1 VSVSPTLSR
10 YIGRQFAVWCGGVF
24 LAMSGIAFIID
35 VVELLR
41 RSANKAD
48 ATLAILVQMSIFKL
62 PYLAQEILPFAMLFG
77 SMLAFWRLT
86 RSSELLV
93 ARAAGVSAW
102 QFLAPAVLVA
112 VLTGIFAVT
121 VFNPVA
127 SVLRNRYDGLENR
140 VLKGRTSDLALSGSG
155 LWLRQTDGEGHGS
168 TIIHALRVDPD
179 DGRLLDVTVLQF
191 RDDNSLVRRI
201 DAESALLGEHSWRLA
216 DSWSWT
222 PGQSAAPI
230 GEYVLPTTMTARGLQ
245 DSFAAPETISFW
257 ELPSFIKLLETSGFS
272 AHRHRL
278 YWYTLMAQP
287 LLLGALVLIAA
298 TFALR
303 PTRRGGTSWLIMG
316 GVLAGFLLHF
326 LSDVVF
332 ALGLAANIPI
342 VLAAWT
348 PAGVCLL
355 IGASILLHAED
366 G

>member
-1 VSVSPTLSR
+1 MTIAPTLSR
-10 YIGRQFAVWCGGVF
+10 YIARQFGVWCAGVF
-24 LAMSGIAFIID
+24 VAMVGVAFVID

-41 RSANKAD
+41 RSGSKGD
-48 ATLAILVQMSIFKL
+48 ATVAVLLQMAIFKL

-112 VLTGIFAVT
+112 VAIGIFAVT

-127 SVLRNRYDGLENR
+127 SVLRNRYDGLESR
-140 VLKGRTSDLALSGSG
+140 VLKGRSSDFTLSRTG
-155 LWLRQTDGEGHGS
+155 LWLRQNDGTGTS
-168 TIIHALRVDPD
+168 IIHALRVAPD

-191 RDDNSLVRRI
+191 RDDDRLIRRI
-201 DAESALLGEHSWRLA
+201 DAASARLEDRQWRLFE
-216 DSWSWT
+216 SWSWR
-222 PGQSAAPI
+222 PGEQATAI
-230 GEYVLPTTMTARGLQ
+230 GEFVLPTSITARGLQ
-245 DSFAAPETISFW
+245 DSFSAPEAISFW
-257 ELPSFIKLLETSGFS
+257 ELPSFITLLETAGFS

-278 YWYTLMAQP
+278 YWHSLLAQP
-287 LLLGALVLIAA
+287 ILLGALVLIAA

-303 PTRRGGTSWLIMG
+303 HTRRGGTTWLIMS
-316 GVLAGFLLHF
+316 GVLTGFLLHF

-342 VLAAWT
+342 ALAAWT

>member
-1 VSVSPTLSR
+1 MTVGPTLWR
-10 YIGRQFAVWCGGVF
+10 YIARQFLGWCAGVF
-24 LAMSGIAFIID
+24 VAMVGVAFVID
-35 VVELLR
+35 LVELLR
-41 RSANKAD
+41 RSGTKAD
-48 ATLAILVQMSIFKL
+48 ATVAILLQMAVFKL

-112 VLTGIFAVT
+112 VLIGVFAVT

-127 SVLRNRYDGLENR
+127 SILRNRYDGLESR
-140 VLKGRTSDLALSGSG
+140 VLKGRTSDLALSRTG
-155 LWLRQTDGEGHGS
+155 LWLRQNDEEGP
-168 TIIHALRVDPD
+168 TIIHALRVDAD

-191 RDDNSLVRRI
+191 QDDNRLVRRI
-201 DAESALLGEHSWRLA
+201 DADSALLEERRWRLMGA
-216 DSWSWT
+216 WSWA
-222 PGQSAAPI
+222 PGQQSTPI
-230 GEYVLPTTMTARGLQ
+230 GEYVLPTTMTTRGLQ

-257 ELPSFIKLLETSGFS
+257 ELPGFISLLETAGFS

-278 YWYTLMAQP
+278 YWHSLLAQP

-303 PTRRGGTSWLIMG
+303 PTRRGGTTWLIMG
-316 GVLAGFLLHF
+316 GVLTGFLLHF

-332 ALGLAANIPI
+332 ALGLASNIPI
-342 VLAAWT
+342 ALAAWT

>member
-1 VSVSPTLSR
+1 MNIAATLSR
-10 YIGRQFAVWCGGVF
+10 YIARQFAGWCAGVF
-24 LAMSGIAFIID
+24 VAMVGVAFVID

-41 RSANKAD
+41 RSGTKAE
-48 ATLAILVQMSIFKL
+48 ATVAILLQMAIFKL

-112 VLTGIFAVT
+112 VAIGVLTVT

-127 SVLRNRYDGLENR
+127 SILRNRYDGLESR
-140 VLKGRTSDLALSGSG
+140 VLKGRTSDLALSRTG
-155 LWLRQTDGEGHGS
+155 LWLRQNDGHGP
-168 TIIHALRVDPD
+168 TIIHATRVAPD
-179 DGRLLDVTVLQF
+179 DGRLLEITVLQF
-191 RDDNSLVRRI
+191 RDDDRLVRRI
-201 DAESALLGEHSWRLA
+201 DAASARLEEHQWRLSEAWSWR
-216 DSWSWT
+216 
-222 PGQSAAPI
+222 PGEQTTPI

-257 ELPSFIKLLETSGFS
+257 ELPGFISLLETAGFS

-278 YWYTLMAQP
+278 YWHSLLAQP
-287 LLLGALVLIAA
+287 ILLGALVLIAA

-303 PTRRGGTSWLIMG
+303 QTRRGGTTWLIMG
-316 GVLAGFLLHF
+316 GVLTGFLLHF

-332 ALGLAANIPI
+332 ALGLSANIPI
-342 VLAAWT
+342 ALAAWT

>member
-1 VSVSPTLSR
+1 MSISPTLSR
-10 YIGRQFAVWCGGVF
+10 YIARQFAAWCGGVF
-24 LAMSGIAFIID
+24 VGMVGVAFVID
-35 VVELLR
+35 IVELLR
-41 RSANKAD
+41 RSGSKAE
-48 ATLAILVQMSIFKL
+48 ATVPILLQMAIFKL

-112 VLTGIFAVT
+112 FVIGILAVT

-127 SVLRNRYDGLENR
+127 SILRNRYDGLESR
-140 VLKGRTSDLALSGSG
+140 VLKGRTSDLALSRTG
-155 LWLRQTDGEGHGS
+155 LWLRQNDEEGP
-168 TIIHALRVDPD
+168 TIIHSLRVAPD
-179 DGRLLDVTVLQF
+179 DGRLLEVTVLQF
-191 RDDNSLVRRI
+191 RENDRLARRY
-201 DAESALLGEHSWRLA
+201 DAASARLEEQSWRLFDA
-216 DSWSWT
+216 WSWT
-222 PGQSAAPI
+222 PGQSAVPV
-230 GEYVLPTTMTARGLQ
+230 GEVVLPTTMTTRGLQ

-257 ELPSFIKLLETSGFS
+257 ELPSFITLLETAGFS

-278 YWYTLMAQP
+278 YWHSLLAQP
-287 LLLGALVLIAA
+287 ILLGALVLIAA

-303 PTRRGGTSWLIMG
+303 HTRRGGTTWLILG
-316 GVLAGFLLHF
+316 GVLTGFLLHF

-342 VLAAWT
+342 ALAAWT

>member
-1 VSVSPTLSR
+1 MSISPTLSR
-10 YIGRQFAVWCGGVF
+10 YIARQFAGWCAGVF
-24 LAMSGIAFIID
+24 VAMVGVAFVID

-41 RSANKAD
+41 RSGNKVE
-48 ATLAILVQMSIFKL
+48 ATVAILLQMAIFKL

-102 QFLAPAVLVA
+102 QFLAPAVMVA
-112 VLTGIFAVT
+112 VAIGIFAVT

-127 SVLRNRYDGLENR
+127 SILRNRYDGLESR
-140 VLKGRTSDLALSGSG
+140 VLKGRTSDLALSRTG
-155 LWLRQTDGEGHGS
+155 LWLRQNDGEGP
-168 TIIHALRVDPD
+168 TIIHALRVAPD
-179 DGRLLDVTVLQF
+179 DGRLLEVTVLQF
-191 RDDNSLVRRI
+191 RDDDKLVRRI
-201 DAESALLGEHSWRLA
+201 DAASALLEERNWRLFDAWSWR
-216 DSWSWT
+216 
-222 PGQSAAPI
+222 PGQQASPI

-257 ELPSFIKLLETSGFS
+257 ELPSFITLLETAGFS

-278 YWYTLMAQP
+278 YWHSLLAQP

-303 PTRRGGTSWLIMG
+303 QTRRGGTTWLIMG
-316 GVLAGFLLHF
+316 GILTGFLLHF

-342 VLAAWT
+342 ALAAWT

>member
-1 VSVSPTLSR
+1 MSISPTLSR

-24 LAMSGIAFIID
+24 LAMVGVAFVID

-41 RSANKAD
+41 RSANKSE
-48 ATLAILVQMSIFKL
+48 ATVAVLLQMSVFKL

-112 VLTGIFAVT
+112 VAAGIFAVT

-127 SVLRNRYDGLENR
+127 SVLRNRYDGLESR
-140 VLKGRTSDLALSGSG
+140 VLKGRTSDLALSRTG
-155 LWLRQTDGEGHGS
+155 LWLRQNDGGGP

-179 DGRLLDVTVLQF
+179 DGRLIDVTVLQF
-191 RDDNSLVRRI
+191 LDDNRLVRRI
-201 DAESALLGEHSWRLA
+201 DAASAQLEERNWRLHEL
-216 DSWSWT
+216 WSWT
-222 PGQSAAPI
+222 PGQSAMPI
-230 GEYVLPTTMTARGLQ
+230 GEFVLPTTMTARSLQ

-257 ELPSFIKLLETSGFS
+257 ELPGFIKLLETAGFS

-278 YWYTLMAQP
+278 YWYTLLAQP

-303 PTRRGGTSWLIMG
+303 PARRGGASWLIMG
-316 GVLAGFLLHF
+316 GVVAGFLLHF

-332 ALGLAANIPI
+332 ALGLASNIPI

>member
-1 VSVSPTLSR
+1 MSVSPTLSR
-10 YIGRQFAVWCGGVF
+10 YIARQFAVWCASVF
-24 LAMSGIAFIID
+24 LAMVGVAFVID

-41 RSANKAD
+41 RSGSKAD
-48 ATLAILVQMSIFKL
+48 ATLAIVMQMAVFKL

-102 QFLAPAVLVA
+102 QFLAPAVLLAVA
-112 VLTGIFAVT
+112 IGVLVVT

-127 SVLRNRYDGLENR
+127 SVLRNRYDNLENR
-140 VLKGRTSDLALSGSG
+140 VLKGRTSEFALSRTG
-155 LWLRQTDGEGHGS
+155 LWLRQRDTDGFS
-168 TIIHALRVDPD
+168 IIHALRVAPD
-179 DGRLLDVTVLQF
+179 GELLDVTVLRF
-191 RDDNSLVRRI
+191 REDDRVVRRI
-201 DAESALLGEHSWRLA
+201 DAPSARLEERNWRLNDAWSWR
-216 DSWSWT
+216 
-222 PGQSAAPI
+222 PGESSTPI
-230 GEYVLPTTMTARGLQ
+230 GAFVLPTTMTASSLQ
-245 DSFAAPETISFW
+245 ESFAAPETMSFW
-257 ELPSFIKLLETSGFS
+257 ELPGFITLLETAGFS

-278 YWYTLMAQP
+278 YWHTLLAQP
-287 LLLGALVLIAA
+287 VLLGALVLIAA

-303 PTRRGGTSWLIMG
+303 HTRRGGTTWLIMG
-316 GVLAGFLLHF
+316 GVLTGFLLHF

-342 VLAAWT
+342 ALAAWT